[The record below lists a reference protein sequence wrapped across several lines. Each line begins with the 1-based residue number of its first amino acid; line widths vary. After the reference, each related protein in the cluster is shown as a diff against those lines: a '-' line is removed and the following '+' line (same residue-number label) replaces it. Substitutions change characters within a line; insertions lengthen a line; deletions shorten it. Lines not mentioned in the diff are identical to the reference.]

1 MKVLGE
7 VNGSRLIVKN
17 EDGKYVYYL
26 GEQEIGGFSP
36 KVTDVKIIFRENT
49 KENELSAEIKDKVKN
64 IVDKTDKNEI
74 MQTTQDYTKTQVEQI
89 ERSFRDEGILKED
102 EKIKRISIMDVN
114 KKGQQSLNMQNSL
127 ENSRQEE
134 IKRKQRE
141 SDVSNL
147 NIKQKMK
154 VNDKATDMKTVGQ
167 LFESAGKF
175 PKLDKNDGEI
185 THVGIIES
193 DDLKKLSDKNGKRLD
208 RNTTRYSMAA
218 ITNEGKAIPMQMEQD
233 HQEGNNPLE
242 QNYQVKQNEDVE
254 KDDVLSRFK
263 LGDGTISIKNGQYGE
278 IEVYHSPRKT
288 IGGNGVEGNKSLDI
302 QLPTNNV
309 WEMDKDERDLA
320 GEYKTGYRSVED
332 SYQEAKKH
340 ERDDCEEIEPKD
352 IDGKEDTKSHNHISN
367 EELDRYAD
375 EILETEVIDDV
386 FTKNEVKES
395 LIKAMETNKHSM
407 NMEQL
412 KEKVKEEMELDAEM
426 LKRRDR

>member
-49 KENELSAEIKDKVKN
+49 KENELSAEIKDEVKN

-74 MQTTQDYTKTQVEQI
+74 MQTPQDYTKTQVEQM
-89 ERSFRDEGILKED
+89 ERSFRNEGILKED
-102 EKIKRISIMDVN
+102 EKIKRISIMDVD

-127 ENSRQEE
+127 ENSKQEE

-193 DDLKKLSDKNGKRLD
+193 DDLKKLSDKNGKD
-208 RNTTRYSMAA
+208 
-218 ITNEGKAIPMQMEQD
+218 
-233 HQEGNNPLE
+233 
-242 QNYQVKQNEDVE
+242 
-254 KDDVLSRFK
+254 
-263 LGDGTISIKNGQYGE
+263 
-278 IEVYHSPRKT
+278 
-288 IGGNGVEGNKSLDI
+288 
-302 QLPTNNV
+302 
-309 WEMDKDERDLA
+309 
-320 GEYKTGYRSVED
+320 
-332 SYQEAKKH
+332 
-340 ERDDCEEIEPKD
+340 
-352 IDGKEDTKSHNHISN
+352 
-367 EELDRYAD
+367 
-375 EILETEVIDDV
+375 
-386 FTKNEVKES
+386 
-395 LIKAMETNKHSM
+395 
-407 NMEQL
+407 
-412 KEKVKEEMELDAEM
+412 
-426 LKRRDR
+426 